1 MSDNYDSILK
11 EKKVYEDYTP
21 THTTFKKFLAVGFFF
36 VIVIIIISYIIYYNT
51 FLSGENI
58 LMNDISKLVDSYSVI
73 FDEVNNYDFSANY
86 MISGDA
92 FSDGNRYKYTFIRDN
107 NKTKRTFINGD
118 KSLSFYYDGD
128 SNYIKLSNFD
138 NYISVDNEFLS
149 FDDYENDYDILNNN
163 VFNYFNYILFE
174 DSVMDIYNRFYT
186 IDNYNYLVNDV
197 RNNFLDFVSDNK
209 YSKKF
214 YFYNGRPVIKI
225 DLSLNSNDIN
235 KILSNGANN
244 LMVKDSYDVIITARN
259 DAIMN
264 DIKNIKI
271 IINNKTNNTR
281 VVVVYD
287 GKDLYYTD
295 VDCVDYKYNL
305 VTKGKGFSLKVYKGD
320 VLYSALEGG
329 KEENKYVYN
338 YQFIDKLERYT
349 LEVGSDNNKYNYKFI
364 ANNEGKIREVSVTG
378 EYSDVGAIDE
388 GILNVLKYRDI
399 EDGYRN
405 IINDSLIKYLK

>member
-295 VDCVDYKYNL
+295 VDGVDYKYNL